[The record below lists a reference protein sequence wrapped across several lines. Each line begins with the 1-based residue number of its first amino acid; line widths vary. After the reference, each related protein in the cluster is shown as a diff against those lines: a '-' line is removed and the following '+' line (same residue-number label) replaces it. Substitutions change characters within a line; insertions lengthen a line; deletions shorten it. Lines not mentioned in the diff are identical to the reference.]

1 LNSIPRP
8 CGEQI
13 RKKAFS
19 GLLLS
24 QYLPRNDD
32 DFFKLKPTERHC
44 EERSDAAIS

>member
-24 QYLPRNDD
+24 QYLPRNDNA
-32 DFFKLKPTERHC
+32 FSVVSSLVKQEF
-44 EERSDAAIS
+44 SA